1 MKLLT
6 TKKVN
11 LVNLNR
17 FFPTQVYLDFW
28 RKIKVVIAPP
38 GIKDIGY
45 DPTNS
50 IEFYNKMSFKDG
62 WIGCPP
68 LQTIALKNFKQDNRK
83 PYGFCNYSFSSGWH
97 FISYGNRNIINA
109 KQLFIMGQ
117 RAIYGTS

>member
-38 GIKDIGY
+38 GIKDIDH

-50 IEFYNKMSFKDG
+50 IEFYKEIGFKEV
-62 WIGCPP
+62 WIVCTP
-68 LQTIALKNFKQDNRK
+68 LQTIALKTSNKVT
-83 PYGFCNYSFSSGWH
+83 
-97 FISYGNRNIINA
+97 GNN
-109 KQLFIMGQ
+109 MD
-117 RAIYGTS
+117 